1 MTVNLSIDVPETLA
15 DALQETPE
23 QFAREARLAM
33 AAKLFEMKRIPS
45 GVAARIA
52 GMDRVTFLLTLHSLV
67 VAALDLTAD
76 ELDQDVL
83 NA

>member
-1 MTVNLSIDVPETLA
+1 MAVHLVIDVPDTLP
-15 DALQETPE
+15 DSLQETPE
-23 QFAREARLAM
+23 QFAQEARVAL

-52 GMDRVTFLLTLHSLV
+52 GMDRVSFLLTLHSLGV
-67 VAALDLTAD
+67 PALALTAD
-76 ELDQDVL
+76 ELEQDVR